1 MRSTPEMTVQA
12 ALSPGI
18 ASDVLKNAS
27 SLPVSIF
34 IVLWTVL
41 SVCCFEA
48 HATPVLQLDRAQQ
61 SYSLGGYVEYIEDR
75 SGKFDITSIRMQPEN
90 AWKNSSKPSLNFGF
104 SSSAYWFRIHLEASA
119 PQSWLLEISHPLLDE
134 ITLYLVAGEELL
146 QEVQTG
152 DSRPFV
158 ERPLKFREFILP
170 LRLPPTEQA
179 TIYLRVKSTG
189 SVQVPMQLW
198 QAAAFYEQ
206 DEMETAIIG
215 IYFGIILAMVL
226 YNLFLYLRV
235 YEAAY
240 IYYVLYVVMFGF
252 VIAVLSGWGYQYLWP
267 GAVAFQQYGLA
278 IFIILG
284 GIFASRFVHYF
295 LDLPNQAPRI
305 GYLLTGAV
313 LILLFLLSLLPF
325 FSYHAVIQPALI
337 IVMIISLIAL
347 YTGMLLW
354 RRGGVIARYFT
365 IAWST
370 FLIAVLLA
378 IMEKFAFLPT
388 TYWAEIFLPA
398 GMVLELILLSL
409 ALGERIHSD
418 KQYRIQAQQEI
429 IRLQV
434 KSQEELEQKVQM
446 RTLELEEA
454 NTKLHLL
461 AITDG
466 LTGIFNLRHFLE
478 RGTHEIKI
486 ARRYQRPIAL
496 IMLDIDHF
504 KSVNDTYGH
513 DVGDEVI
520 KHVVDTCCRVNRETD
535 IIGRLGGE
543 EFGILLLETP
553 ATPANTVAE
562 RLRCEIEAS
571 PIEHEGTTITVTV
584 SQGVCTID
592 STQPYLTIEQMRKVA
607 DTALYQAKESGRN
620 RTVLLAGNE

>member
-1 MRSTPEMTVQA
+1 MTVQT
-12 ALSPGI
+12 ALSPGL
-18 ASDVLKNAS
+18 ASDVLKNAP
-27 SLPVSIF
+27 SLPVSIL
-34 IVLWTVL
+34 IVFWTVL

-48 HATPVLQLDRAQQ
+48 HATSALQMETAQQ
-61 SYSLGGYVEYIEDR
+61 SYSPGGYVEYIEDE
-75 SGKFDITSIRMQPEN
+75 SGQLDIASIRTQPEN
-90 AWKNSSKPSLNFGF
+90 AWKNSSKPGLNFGF
-104 SSSAYWFRIHLEASA
+104 SSSAYWFRIHLETSA
-119 PQSWLLEISHPLLDE
+119 PQSWLLEIGHPLLDE
-134 ITLYLVAGEELL
+134 ITLYLFAGEELL
-146 QEVQTG
+146 QKVQTG
-152 DSRPFV
+152 DTKPFIK
-158 ERPLKFREFILP
+158 RPLKFREFVFP
-170 LRLPPTEQA
+170 LRLPPTGEA
-179 TIYLRVKSTG
+179 TIYLRVQSSG
-189 SVQVPMQLW
+189 SVQVPMRLW
-198 QAAAFYEQ
+198 QEAAFHEQ
-206 DEMETAIIG
+206 DEIETGAIG
-215 IYFGIILAMVL
+215 IYFGIILAMIL

-240 IYYVLYVVMFGF
+240 IYYVLYVAMFGF
-252 VIAVLSGWGYQYLWP
+252 VIAILTGWGYKYLWP
-267 GAVAFQQYGLA
+267 EAVAFQQYGLA

-284 GIFASRFVHYF
+284 GIFVCRFIHYF

-313 LILLFLLSLLPF
+313 LTLLFLLSLLPF

-337 IVMIISLIAL
+337 MVMIISLIAL
-347 YTGMLLW
+347 YTGMMLW
-354 RRGGVIARYFT
+354 QRGGVIARYFT

-378 IMEKFAFLPT
+378 VLEKFAFLPT

-429 IRLQV
+429 IQLQM
-434 KSQEELEQKVQM
+434 KNQEELEQKVQM

-478 RGTHEIKI
+478 RGAHEIKI
-486 ARRYQRPIAL
+486 ARRYQHPIAL

-513 DVGDEVI
+513 DVGDRVL

-553 ATPANTVAE
+553 AEAAHAVAD
-562 RLRCEIEAS
+562 RLRCEVEAS

-607 DTALYQAKESGRN
+607 DRALYQAKELGRN
-620 RTVLLAGNE
+620 RTVMLAGNE